1 MRVQLTEDNLRADL
15 YYCECCGE
23 FYDRQ
28 THVTVNVPLSE
39 IPADFALEVMAARQK
54 SYKGRKETYVTPK
67 TRGFGK

>member
-1 MRVQLTEDNLRADL
+1 MKLIQDYKKADI

-28 THVTVNVPLSE
+28 THATVKVPLSE

-54 SYKGRKETYVTPK
+54 SYKGRKKIYTAPK
-67 TRGFGK
+67 TKGFGK